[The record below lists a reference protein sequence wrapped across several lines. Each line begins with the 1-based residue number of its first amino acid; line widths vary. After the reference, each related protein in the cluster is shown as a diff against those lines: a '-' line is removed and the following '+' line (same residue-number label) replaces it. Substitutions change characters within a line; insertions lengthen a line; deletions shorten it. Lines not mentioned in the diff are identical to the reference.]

1 MDGSLNAL
9 TNNALTQKAKL
20 LPLKYRILP
29 IASSRRDPSPAQ
41 ILLKQP
47 LHHHDEVVQI
57 LARIEAKRPEVTTKP
72 MSAWHQQQ
80 QDQQPQAASNRSIPK
95 PIEDKAAAET
105 PERQR
110 DHDWNEHRRKQNS
123 QNDSPASGELDH
135 AGQAA

>member
-1 MDGSLNAL
+1 
-9 TNNALTQKAKL
+9 
-20 LPLKYRILP
+20 
-29 IASSRRDPSPAQ
+29 
-41 ILLKQP
+41 
-47 LHHHDEVVQI
+47 
-57 LARIEAKRPEVTTKP
+57 

-110 DHDWNEHRRKQNS
+110 DHDWNELRRKQNS

-135 AGQAA
+135 ADQAD